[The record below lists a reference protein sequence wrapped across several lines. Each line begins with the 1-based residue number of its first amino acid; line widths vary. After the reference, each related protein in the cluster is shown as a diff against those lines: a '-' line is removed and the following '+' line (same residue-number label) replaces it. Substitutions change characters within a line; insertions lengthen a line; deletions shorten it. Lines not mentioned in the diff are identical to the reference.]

1 MSDPNVDMSDGATD
15 RGARTLLA
23 HAASA
28 DAAAFHGLATAI
40 DDFFLSDSHRLD
52 DRTRLA
58 LGRLL
63 RAQVETV
70 EGEIRD
76 HGVRQLQ
83 VQGAPEL
90 SDALAAVDGVFAALC
105 ESGLLRD
112 RALMAE
118 LIAQVQQEL
127 LASGMPVQAHDDP
140 ERPSLINRFVQH
152 PDRVLA
158 QCAMGVLI
166 AESRRRSLPEA
177 GPWPQTDLPAEL
189 HHKLAWWVAAA
200 LRLRAG
206 AARDFAVPDMAA
218 LDRVLAEA
226 AQRSL
231 AAHDEGDRLEAAVMR
246 LAVAIDAQPH
256 ELPELL
262 NEALGDRR
270 VTLFAGLLAHA
281 LGVGYPVARGL
292 VLDRGSDRLW
302 VALRAL
308 DLDRPAIARLG
319 LALTEADPRRDI
331 EAFAESLDTIMAIS
345 VEDARAA
352 LASLRLPDDYRAA
365 ILAVGGAA

>member
-23 HAASA
+23 HVASA
-28 DAAAFHGLATAI
+28 DAAAWHGLATAI
-40 DDFFLSDSHRLD
+40 DDFFLPESHRLD
-52 DRTRLA
+52 EQTRVGLA
-58 LGRLL
+58 RLL
-63 RAQVETV
+63 RALVDTV

-83 VQGAPEL
+83 MQGESEL
-90 SDALAAVDGVFAALC
+90 AAALAAADGVFAALSD
-105 ESGLLRD
+105 SGVLRD
-112 RALMAE
+112 RELMAE
-118 LIAQVQQEL
+118 LIAQVRQEL

-158 QCAMGVLI
+158 QSAMGVLI

-177 GPWPQTDLPAEL
+177 GPLPQTDLPAEL
-189 HHKLAWWVAAA
+189 HHKLVWWVAAA
-200 LRLRAG
+200 LRMCV
-206 AARDFAVPDMAA
+206 AAADAA
-218 LDRVLAEA
+218 SLDRVLAEA

-231 AAHDEGDRLEAAVMR
+231 AAHDEGDRVEAAVMR
-246 LAVAIDAQPH
+246 LAVAIDAQPD

-281 LGVGYPVARGL
+281 LGVDYGVARSL
-292 VLDRGSDRLW
+292 ALDAGSGRLW

-308 DLDRPAIARLG
+308 DLDREAIARLG

-331 EAFAESLDTIMAIS
+331 EAFADTLDTIMA
-345 VEDARAA
+345 VEAADARAA
-352 LASLRLPDDYRAA
+352 LAGLWLPNDYRAA
-365 ILAVGGAA
+365 VQALGGAA

>member
-23 HAASA
+23 HVAGA
-28 DAAAFHGLATAI
+28 DAAAFRGLATAI
-40 DDFFLSDSHRLD
+40 DDFFLPESHRLD
-52 DRTRLA
+52 ERTRVGLS
-58 LGRLL
+58 RLL
-63 RAQVETV
+63 RALVDTV

-83 VQGAPEL
+83 VQGEIAL
-90 SDALAAVDGVFAALC
+90 ADALAGADGVFTALC
-105 ESGLLRD
+105 DSGLLRD
-112 RALMAE
+112 RELMGE
-118 LIAQVQQEL
+118 LIAQVRQEL

-158 QCAMGVLI
+158 QSAMGVLI

-177 GPWPQTDLPAEL
+177 GPLPQTDLPAEL
-189 HHKLAWWVAAA
+189 HHKLVWWVAAA
-200 LRLRAG
+200 LRLRV
-206 AARDFAVPDMAA
+206 AAEDIAT

-231 AAHDEGDRLEAAVMR
+231 AAHDEGDRVEAAVMR
-246 LAVAIDAQPH
+246 LAVAIDAQPD

-281 LGVGYPVARGL
+281 LGVDYTVARSL
-292 VLDRGSDRLW
+292 ALDAGSGRLW

-308 DLDRPAIARLG
+308 DLDREAIARLG

-331 EAFAESLDTIMAIS
+331 EAFAETLDTIMAVE

-352 LASLRLPDDYRAA
+352 LAGLRLPGDYRAA
-365 ILAVGGAA
+365 VQALGGAA

>member
-28 DAAAFHGLATAI
+28 DAAAFRGLATAI
-40 DDFFLSDSHRLD
+40 DDFFLPESHRLD
-52 DRTRLA
+52 ERTRVGLS
-58 LGRLL
+58 RLL
-63 RAQVETV
+63 RALVDTV

-83 VQGAPEL
+83 VQGETAL
-90 SDALAAVDGVFAALC
+90 ADALAGADGVFTALC
-105 ESGLLRD
+105 DSGLLRD
-112 RALMAE
+112 RELMGE
-118 LIAQVQQEL
+118 LIAQVRQEL

-158 QCAMGVLI
+158 QSAMGVLI

-177 GPWPQTDLPAEL
+177 GPLPQTDLPAEL
-189 HHKLAWWVAAA
+189 HHKLVWWVAAA
-200 LRLRAG
+200 LRLRV
-206 AARDFAVPDMAA
+206 AAEDIAT
-218 LDRVLAEA
+218 LDRVLVEA

-231 AAHDEGDRLEAAVMR
+231 AAHDEGDRVEAAVMR
-246 LAVAIDAQPH
+246 LAVAIDAQPD

-281 LGVGYPVARGL
+281 LGVDYTVARSL
-292 VLDRGSDRLW
+292 ALDAGSGRLW

-308 DLDRPAIARLG
+308 DLDREAIARLG

-331 EAFAESLDTIMAIS
+331 EAFAETLDTIMAVE

-352 LASLRLPDDYRAA
+352 LAGLRLPGDYRAA
-365 ILAVGGAA
+365 VQAVGGAA

>member
-28 DAAAFHGLATAI
+28 DAAAFRGLATAI
-40 DDFFLSDSHRLD
+40 DDFFLPESHRLD
-52 DRTRLA
+52 ERTRLG

-63 RAQVETV
+63 RALAETV

-83 VQGAPEL
+83 VQGETEL
-90 SDALAAVDGVFAALC
+90 ADALAAAGGVFAVLSD
-105 ESGLLRD
+105 SGLLRD
-112 RALMAE
+112 SELMAE
-118 LIAQVQQEL
+118 LIAQVRQEL
-127 LASGMPVQAHDDP
+127 LADSMPVQAHDDP

-158 QCAMGVLI
+158 QSAMGVLI

-177 GPWPQTDLPAEL
+177 GPLPQTDLPAEL
-189 HHKLAWWVAAA
+189 HHKLVWWVAAA
-200 LRLRAG
+200 LRARV
-206 AARDFAVPDMAA
+206 AAEDVAA

-231 AAHDEGDRLEAAVMR
+231 AAHDEGDRVEAAVMR
-246 LAVAIDAQPH
+246 LAAAIDAQPD

-281 LGVGYPVARGL
+281 LGVDYPVARSL
-292 VLDRGSDRLW
+292 ALDPASGRLW

-308 DLDRPAIARLG
+308 DLDRAAIARLG

-331 EAFAESLDTIMAIS
+331 EAFAETLDTIMAIS

-352 LASLRLPDDYRAA
+352 LAGLRLPIDYRAA

>member
-1 MSDPNVDMSDGATD
+1 MSDPNVDMSDGATV

-28 DAAAFHGLATAI
+28 DDDAWRGLATAI
-40 DDFFLSDSHRLD
+40 DDFFLPESHRID
-52 DRTRLA
+52 EQTRVGLA
-58 LGRLL
+58 RLL
-63 RAQVETV
+63 RALVDTV

-83 VQGAPEL
+83 VQGETAL
-90 SDALAAVDGVFAALC
+90 ADALAAADGVFAALSD
-105 ESGLLRD
+105 SGVLRD
-112 RALMAE
+112 RELMAE

-158 QCAMGVLI
+158 QSAMGVLI

-177 GPWPQTDLPAEL
+177 GPLPQTDLPAEL
-189 HHKLAWWVAAA
+189 HHKLVWWVAAA
-200 LRLRAG
+200 LRRRV
-206 AARDFAVPDMAA
+206 AATAELGDSDGAA

-231 AAHDEGDRLEAAVMR
+231 AAHDEGDRVEAAVMR
-246 LAVAIDAQPH
+246 LAAAIDAQPD

-270 VTLFAGLLAHA
+270 VTLFAGMLAHA
-281 LGVGYPVARGL
+281 LGVDYGVARSL
-292 VLDRGSDRLW
+292 ALDAGSGRLW

-308 DLDRPAIARLG
+308 DLDREAIARLG

-331 EAFAESLDTIMAIS
+331 EAFADTLDTIMS
-345 VEDARAA
+345 VDVPEARGA
-352 LASLRLPDDYRAA
+352 LAGLRLPADYRAA
-365 ILAVGGAA
+365 VQALGGAA

>member
-1 MSDPNVDMSDGATD
+1 MSDPNVDMSDGATN

-28 DAAAFHGLATAI
+28 DAAAFRGLATAI
-40 DDFFLSDSHRLD
+40 DDFFLPESHRLD
-52 DRTRLA
+52 ERTRLG

-63 RAQVETV
+63 RALVETV

-83 VQGAPEL
+83 VQGETEL
-90 SDALAAVDGVFAALC
+90 ADALAAAGGVFAILSD
-105 ESGLLRD
+105 SGLLRD
-112 RALMAE
+112 GELMAE
-118 LIAQVQQEL
+118 LIAQVRQEL
-127 LASGMPVQAHDDP
+127 LADSMPVQAHDDP

-158 QCAMGVLI
+158 QSAMGVLI

-177 GPWPQTDLPAEL
+177 GPLPQTDLPAEL
-189 HHKLAWWVAAA
+189 HHKLVWWVAAA
-200 LRLRAG
+200 LRARV
-206 AARDFAVPDMAA
+206 AAKDVAA

-231 AAHDEGDRLEAAVMR
+231 AAHDEGDRVEAAVMR
-246 LAVAIDAQPH
+246 LAVAIDAQPD

-281 LGVGYPVARGL
+281 LGVEYPVARSL
-292 VLDRGSDRLW
+292 ALDPASGRLW

-308 DLDRPAIARLG
+308 DLDRAAIARLG

-331 EAFAESLDTIMAIS
+331 EAFAETLDTIMAIS

-352 LASLRLPDDYRAA
+352 LAGLRLPIDYRAA

>member
-23 HAASA
+23 HVASA
-28 DAAAFHGLATAI
+28 DAAAWHGLATAI
-40 DDFFLSDSHRLD
+40 DDFFLPESHRLD
-52 DRTRLA
+52 EQTRVGLA
-58 LGRLL
+58 RLL
-63 RAQVETV
+63 RALVDTV

-83 VQGAPEL
+83 MQGESEL
-90 SDALAAVDGVFAALC
+90 AAALAAADGVFAALSD
-105 ESGLLRD
+105 SGMLRD
-112 RALMAE
+112 RELMAE
-118 LIAQVQQEL
+118 LIAQVRQEL

-158 QCAMGVLI
+158 QSAMGVLI

-177 GPWPQTDLPAEL
+177 GPLPQTDLPAEL
-189 HHKLAWWVAAA
+189 HHKLVWWVAAA
-200 LRLRAG
+200 LRMCV
-206 AARDFAVPDMAA
+206 AAADAA
-218 LDRVLAEA
+218 SLDRVLAEA

-231 AAHDEGDRLEAAVMR
+231 AAHDEGDRVEAAVMR
-246 LAVAIDAQPH
+246 LAVAIDAQPD

-281 LGVGYPVARGL
+281 LGVDYGVARSL
-292 VLDRGSDRLW
+292 ALDAGSGRLW

-308 DLDRPAIARLG
+308 DLDREAIARLG

-331 EAFAESLDTIMAIS
+331 EAFADTLDTIMA
-345 VEDARAA
+345 VEAADARAA
-352 LASLRLPDDYRAA
+352 LAGLWLPNDYRAA
-365 ILAVGGAA
+365 VQALGGAA

>member
-23 HAASA
+23 HVAGA
-28 DAAAFHGLATAI
+28 DAAAYRGLATAI
-40 DDFFLSDSHRLD
+40 DDFFLPESHRLD
-52 DRTRLA
+52 ERTRVG

-63 RAQVETV
+63 RALVDTV

-76 HGVRQLQ
+76 HGVRQLHM
-83 VQGAPEL
+83 QGETEL
-90 SDALAAVDGVFAALC
+90 AEALAGAEGVFAALC
-105 ESGLLRD
+105 DSGLLRD
-112 RALMAE
+112 RELMAE

-166 AESRRRSLPEA
+166 AESRRRSLPET
-177 GPWPQTDLPAEL
+177 GPLPQTDLPAEL
-189 HHKLAWWVAAA
+189 HHKLVWWVAAA
-200 LRLRAG
+200 LRLRV
-206 AARDFAVPDMAA
+206 AAADVAT

-231 AAHDEGDRLEAAVMR
+231 SAHDEGDRVEAAVMR
-246 LAVAIDAQPH
+246 LAVAIDAQPD

-281 LGVGYPVARGL
+281 LGVDYTVARGL
-292 VLDRGSDRLW
+292 ALDAGSGRLW

-308 DLDRPAIARLG
+308 DLDRDAMARLG

-331 EAFAESLDTIMAIS
+331 EAFANMLDTIMAVE

-352 LASLRLPDDYRAA
+352 LAGLRLPADYRAA
-365 ILAVGGAA
+365 VLALGGAA

>member
-1 MSDPNVDMSDGATD
+1 MSDPNVDMSDGAAI

-23 HAASA
+23 HAAGA
-28 DAAAFHGLATAI
+28 DAAAYRGLATAI
-40 DDFFLSDSHRLD
+40 DDFFLPESHRLD
-52 DRTRLA
+52 ERTRVG

-63 RAQVETV
+63 RALVDTV

-83 VQGAPEL
+83 VQGET
-90 SDALAAVDGVFAALC
+90 DLAAVLAEADGVFAALS

-112 RALMAE
+112 AELMAE
-118 LIAQVQQEL
+118 LIAQVRQEL

-158 QCAMGVLI
+158 QSAMGVLI

-177 GPWPQTDLPAEL
+177 GPLPQTDLPAEL
-189 HHKLAWWVAAA
+189 HHKLVWWVAAA
-200 LRLRAG
+200 LR
-206 AARDFAVPDMAA
+206 ARVTATAQLAPPDVAA

-231 AAHDEGDRLEAAVMR
+231 AAHDEGDRVEAAVMR
-246 LAVAIDAQPH
+246 LAVAIDAQPD

-281 LGVGYPVARGL
+281 LGVDYAVARGL
-292 VLDRGSDRLW
+292 ALDAGSGRLW

-308 DLDRPAIARLG
+308 DLDRGAIARLG

-331 EAFAESLDTIMAIS
+331 EAFAETLDTIMA
-345 VEDARAA
+345 
-352 LASLRLPDDYRAA
+352 
-365 ILAVGGAA
+365 

>member
-28 DAAAFHGLATAI
+28 DAAAFRGLATAI
-40 DDFFLSDSHRLD
+40 DDFFLPESHRLD
-52 DRTRLA
+52 ERTRLG

-63 RAQVETV
+63 RALVETV

-83 VQGAPEL
+83 VQGETEL
-90 SDALAAVDGVFAALC
+90 ADALAAADGVFAVLS

-112 RALMAE
+112 SELMAE
-118 LIAQVQQEL
+118 LIAQVRQEL
-127 LASGMPVQAHDDP
+127 LADSMPVQAHDDP

-158 QCAMGVLI
+158 QSAMGVLI

-177 GPWPQTDLPAEL
+177 GPLPQTDLPAEL
-189 HHKLAWWVAAA
+189 HHKLVWWVAAA
-200 LRLRAG
+200 LRARV
-206 AARDFAVPDMAA
+206 AAEDVAA

-231 AAHDEGDRLEAAVMR
+231 AAHDEGDRVEAAVMR
-246 LAVAIDAQPH
+246 LAAAIDAQPA

-281 LGVGYPVARGL
+281 LGVDYPVARGL
-292 VLDRGSDRLW
+292 TLDAGSGRLW

-308 DLDRPAIARLG
+308 DLDRAAIARLG

-331 EAFAESLDTIMAIS
+331 EAFAETLDTIMAIS

-352 LASLRLPDDYRAA
+352 LAGLRLPIDYRAA

>member
-1 MSDPNVDMSDGATD
+1 MSDPNVDMSDGAAN

-23 HAASA
+23 HAAGA
-28 DAAAFHGLATAI
+28 DAAAWRGLATAI
-40 DDFFLSDSHRLD
+40 DDFFLPESHRLD
-52 DRTRLA
+52 ERTRVG

-63 RAQVETV
+63 RALVDTV

-76 HGVRQLQ
+76 HGVRQLL
-83 VQGAPEL
+83 VHGETAL
-90 SDALAAVDGVFAALC
+90 ADALAGADGVFAALC
-105 ESGLLRD
+105 DSGLLRD
-112 RALMAE
+112 RELMAE
-118 LIAQVQQEL
+118 LIAQVRQEL
-127 LASGMPVQAHDDP
+127 LASSMPVQAHDDP

-166 AESRRRSLPEA
+166 SESRRRSLTEA
-177 GPWPQTDLPAEL
+177 GPLPQTDLPAEL
-189 HHKLAWWVAAA
+189 HHKLVWWVAAA
-200 LRLRAG
+200 LRLRV
-206 AARDFAVPDMAA
+206 AAEDVTT

-231 AAHDEGDRLEAAVMR
+231 TAHDEGDRVEAAVMR
-246 LAVAIDAQPH
+246 LAVAIDAQPD

-281 LGVGYPVARGL
+281 LGVDYTVARGL
-292 VLDRGSDRLW
+292 ALDAGSGRLW

-308 DLDRPAIARLG
+308 DLDREAIARLG

-331 EAFAESLDTIMAIS
+331 EAFAETLDTIMA
-345 VEDARAA
+345 VEVEEARAA
-352 LASLRLPDDYRAA
+352 LAGLRLPADYRAA
-365 ILAVGGAA
+365 VQALGGAA

>member
-28 DAAAFHGLATAI
+28 DAAAFRGLATAI
-40 DDFFLSDSHRLD
+40 DDFFLPESHRLD
-52 DRTRLA
+52 ERTRLG

-63 RAQVETV
+63 RALVETV

-83 VQGAPEL
+83 VQGEAEL
-90 SDALAAVDGVFAALC
+90 ADALAAAGGVFAVLSD
-105 ESGLLRD
+105 SGLLRD
-112 RALMAE
+112 SELMAE
-118 LIAQVQQEL
+118 LIAQVRQEL
-127 LASGMPVQAHDDP
+127 LADSMPVQAHDDP

-158 QCAMGVLI
+158 QSAMGVLI

-177 GPWPQTDLPAEL
+177 GPLPQTDLPAEL
-189 HHKLAWWVAAA
+189 HHKLVWWVAAA
-200 LRLRAG
+200 LRARV
-206 AARDFAVPDMAA
+206 AAKDVAA

-231 AAHDEGDRLEAAVMR
+231 AAHDEGDRVEAAVMR
-246 LAVAIDAQPH
+246 LAVAIDAQPD

-281 LGVGYPVARGL
+281 LGVEYPVARSL
-292 VLDRGSDRLW
+292 ALDPASGRLW

-308 DLDRPAIARLG
+308 DLDRAAIARLG

-331 EAFAESLDTIMAIS
+331 EAFAETLDTIMAIS
-345 VEDARAA
+345 VKDARAA
-352 LASLRLPDDYRAA
+352 LAGLRLPIDYRAA

>member
-23 HAASA
+23 HVASA
-28 DAAAFHGLATAI
+28 DAAAWHGLATAI
-40 DDFFLSDSHRLD
+40 DDFFLPESHRLD
-52 DRTRLA
+52 EQTRVGLA
-58 LGRLL
+58 RLL
-63 RAQVETV
+63 RALVDTV

-83 VQGAPEL
+83 VQGESEL
-90 SDALAAVDGVFAALC
+90 AAALAAADGVFAALSD
-105 ESGLLRD
+105 SGVLRD
-112 RALMAE
+112 RELMAE
-118 LIAQVQQEL
+118 LIAQVQQDL

-158 QCAMGVLI
+158 QSAMGVLI

-177 GPWPQTDLPAEL
+177 GPLPQTDLPAEL
-189 HHKLAWWVAAA
+189 HHKLVWWVAAA
-200 LRLRAG
+200 LRLRV
-206 AARDFAVPDMAA
+206 AAEDVAA

-231 AAHDEGDRLEAAVMR
+231 AAHDEGDRVEAAVMR
-246 LAVAIDAQPH
+246 LAVAIDAQPD

-281 LGVGYPVARGL
+281 LGVDYGVARSL
-292 VLDRGSDRLW
+292 ALDAGSGRLW

-308 DLDRPAIARLG
+308 DLNREAIARLG

-331 EAFAESLDTIMAIS
+331 EAFADTLDTIMA
-345 VEDARAA
+345 VEAADARAV
-352 LASLRLPDDYRAA
+352 LAGLWLPNDYRAA
-365 ILAVGGAA
+365 VQALGGAA

>member
-1 MSDPNVDMSDGATD
+1 MSDPNVDISDGAPD

-28 DAAAFHGLATAI
+28 DAAAFRGLATAI
-40 DDFFLSDSHRLD
+40 DDFFLPESHRLD
-52 DRTRLA
+52 ERTRLG

-63 RAQVETV
+63 RALVETV

-83 VQGAPEL
+83 VQGEIEL
-90 SDALAAVDGVFAALC
+90 ADALAAAGGVFAVLSD
-105 ESGLLRD
+105 SGLLRD
-112 RALMAE
+112 SELMAE
-118 LIAQVQQEL
+118 LIAQVRQEL
-127 LASGMPVQAHDDP
+127 LADSMPVQAHDDP

-158 QCAMGVLI
+158 QSAMGVLI

-177 GPWPQTDLPAEL
+177 GPLPQTDLPAEL
-189 HHKLAWWVAAA
+189 HHKLVWWVAAA
-200 LRLRAG
+200 LRARVAG
-206 AARDFAVPDMAA
+206 EDVAT

-231 AAHDEGDRLEAAVMR
+231 AAHDEGDRVEAAVMR
-246 LAVAIDAQPH
+246 LAVAIDAQPD

-281 LGVGYPVARGL
+281 LGVDYPVARGL
-292 VLDRGSDRLW
+292 ALEPASGRLW

-308 DLDRPAIARLG
+308 DLDRAAIARLG

-331 EAFAESLDTIMAIS
+331 EAFAETLDTIMAIS
-345 VEDARAA
+345 VDDARAA
-352 LASLRLPDDYRAA
+352 LAGLRLPIDYRAA

>member
-28 DAAAFHGLATAI
+28 DAAAFRGLATAI
-40 DDFFLSDSHRLD
+40 DDFFLPESHRLD
-52 DRTRLA
+52 ERTRVG

-63 RAQVETV
+63 RALVDTV

-83 VQGAPEL
+83 VHGETAL
-90 SDALAAVDGVFAALC
+90 ADALAGADGVFAALC
-105 ESGLLRD
+105 DSGVLRD
-112 RALMAE
+112 RELMAE
-118 LIAQVQQEL
+118 LIAQVRQEL
-127 LASGMPVQAHDDP
+127 LASSMPVQAHDDP

-177 GPWPQTDLPAEL
+177 GPLPQTDLPAEL
-189 HHKLAWWVAAA
+189 HYKLVWWVAAA
-200 LRLRAG
+200 LRLRV
-206 AARDFAVPDMAA
+206 AAEDIAT

-231 AAHDEGDRLEAAVMR
+231 AAHDEGDRVEAAVMR
-246 LAVAIDAQPH
+246 LAVAIDAQPD

-281 LGVGYPVARGL
+281 LGVDYTVARGL
-292 VLDRGSDRLW
+292 ALDAGSGRLW

-308 DLDRPAIARLG
+308 GLDREAIARLG

-331 EAFAESLDTIMAIS
+331 EAFAETLDTIMA
-345 VEDARAA
+345 VGVDDARAA
-352 LASLRLPDDYRAA
+352 LAQLWLPADYRAA
-365 ILAVGGAA
+365 VQALGGAA

>member
-1 MSDPNVDMSDGATD
+1 MSDPNVDMSDGTTN

-23 HAASA
+23 HVAGADGAAWQ
-28 DAAAFHGLATAI
+28 GLATAI
-40 DDFFLSDSHRLD
+40 DDFFLPESHRLD
-52 DRTRLA
+52 ERTRVG

-63 RAQVETV
+63 RALVDTV

-83 VQGAPEL
+83 VHGETGLA
-90 SDALAAVDGVFAALC
+90 DALAGADGVFAALC
-105 ESGLLRD
+105 DSGLLRD
-112 RALMAE
+112 CDLMAE
-118 LIAQVQQEL
+118 LIAQVRQEL
-127 LASGMPVQAHDDP
+127 LASSMPVQAHDDP

-158 QCAMGVLI
+158 QGAMGVLI

-177 GPWPQTDLPAEL
+177 GPLPQTDLPAEL
-189 HHKLAWWVAAA
+189 HHKLVWWVAAA
-200 LRLRAG
+200 LRARV
-206 AARDFAVPDMAA
+206 AAATELAASDASA

-231 AAHDEGDRLEAAVMR
+231 AAHDEGDRVEAAVMR
-246 LAVAIDAQPH
+246 LAVAIDAQPD

-281 LGVGYPVARGL
+281 LGVDYTVARSL
-292 VLDRGSDRLW
+292 ALDAGSGRLW

-308 DLDRPAIARLG
+308 DLDREAIARLG

-331 EAFAESLDTIMAIS
+331 EAFAETLDTIMA
-345 VEDARAA
+345 VEVDDARAA
-352 LASLRLPDDYRAA
+352 LAGLRLPADYRAA
-365 ILAVGGAA
+365 VQALGRAA

>member
-23 HAASA
+23 HVASA
-28 DAAAFHGLATAI
+28 DAAAFRGLATAI
-40 DDFFLSDSHRLD
+40 DDFFLPESHRMD
-52 DRTRLA
+52 ERTRIGLA
-58 LGRLL
+58 RLL
-63 RAQVETV
+63 RALVDTV

-83 VQGAPEL
+83 VQGESEL
-90 SDALAAVDGVFAALC
+90 AAALAAADGVFTVLSD
-105 ESGLLRD
+105 SGVLRD
-112 RALMAE
+112 RELMAE
-118 LIAQVQQEL
+118 LIAQVQQEM

-158 QCAMGVLI
+158 QTAMSVLI

-177 GPWPQTDLPAEL
+177 GPLPQTDLPAEL
-189 HHKLAWWVAAA
+189 HHKLVWWVAAA
-200 LRLRAG
+200 LRMNV
-206 AARDFAVPDMAA
+206 AAEQVAT

-231 AAHDEGDRLEAAVMR
+231 AAHDEGDRVEAAVMR
-246 LAVAIDAQPH
+246 LAVAIDAQPD
-256 ELPELL
+256 ELAELL

-281 LGVGYPVARGL
+281 LGVEYPVARSL
-292 VLDRGSDRLW
+292 ALDAGSGRLW

-308 DLDRPAIARLG
+308 DLDREAIARLG

-331 EAFAESLDTIMAIS
+331 EAFADSLDTIMA
-345 VEDARAA
+345 VDVADARAA
-352 LASLRLPDDYRAA
+352 LAGLRLPADYRAA
-365 ILAVGGAA
+365 VHALGGAA

>member
-1 MSDPNVDMSDGATD
+1 MSDPNVDMSDGATG

-23 HAASA
+23 HVAGA
-28 DAAAFHGLATAI
+28 DATAWRGLATAI
-40 DDFFLSDSHRLD
+40 DDFFLPESHRLD
-52 DRTRLA
+52 EQTRVG

-63 RAQVETV
+63 RALVDTV

-83 VQGAPEL
+83 VHGET
-90 SDALAAVDGVFAALC
+90 ALAEALAGADGVFAALC

-112 RALMAE
+112 RELMGE
-118 LIAQVQQEL
+118 LIAQVRQEL

-158 QCAMGVLI
+158 QSAMGVLI

-177 GPWPQTDLPAEL
+177 GPLPQTDLPAEL
-189 HHKLAWWVAAA
+189 HHKLVWWVAAA
-200 LRLRAG
+200 LRMRV
-206 AARDFAVPDMAA
+206 AAADVAT

-231 AAHDEGDRLEAAVMR
+231 AAHDEGDRVEAAVMR
-246 LAVAIDAQPH
+246 LAVAIDAQPD

-281 LGVGYPVARGL
+281 LGVEYPVARSL
-292 VLDRGSDRLW
+292 ALDAGSGRLW

-308 DLDRPAIARLG
+308 NLDREAIARLG

-331 EAFAESLDTIMAIS
+331 EAFAETLDTIMA
-345 VEDARAA
+345 VEVDDARAA
-352 LASLRLPDDYRAA
+352 LAGLRLPADYRAA
-365 ILAVGGAA
+365 VLALGGAA

>member
-28 DAAAFHGLATAI
+28 DAAAFRGLATAI
-40 DDFFLSDSHRLD
+40 DDFFLPESHRLD
-52 DRTRLA
+52 ERTRLG

-63 RAQVETV
+63 RALVATV

-76 HGVRQLQ
+76 HGVRQLR
-83 VQGAPEL
+83 VQGEASL
-90 SDALAAVDGVFAALC
+90 ADALAGADGVFVALC

-112 RALMAE
+112 GELMAE
-118 LIAQVQQEL
+118 LIAQTRQEL
-127 LASGMPVQAHDDP
+127 LASSMPVQAHDDP

-158 QCAMGVLI
+158 QSAMGVLI

-177 GPWPQTDLPAEL
+177 GPLPQTDLPAEL
-189 HHKLAWWVAAA
+189 HHKLVWWVAAA
-200 LRLRAG
+200 LRLRASVTCDLT
-206 AARDFAVPDMAA
+206 AADLAA
-218 LDRVLAEA
+218 LDRVLADA

-231 AAHDEGDRLEAAVMR
+231 SAHDEGDRVEAAVMR

-270 VTLFAGLLAHA
+270 VTLFAGLLAQA
-281 LGVGYPVARGL
+281 LGVEYPVARSL
-292 VLDRGSDRLW
+292 ALDAASGRLW

-308 DLDRPAIARLG
+308 DLDRAAIARLG

-331 EAFAESLDTIMAIS
+331 EAFAEMLDTIMAIT
-345 VEDARAA
+345 VDDARAA
-352 LASLRLPDDYRAA
+352 LAGLRLPIDYRAA
-365 ILAVGGAA
+365 ILAVGRAT

>member
-28 DAAAFHGLATAI
+28 DAAAFRGLATAI
-40 DDFFLSDSHRLD
+40 DDFFLPESHRLD
-52 DRTRLA
+52 ERTRLG

-63 RAQVETV
+63 RALVETV

-83 VQGAPEL
+83 VQGETEL
-90 SDALAAVDGVFAALC
+90 ADALAAAGGVFAVLSD
-105 ESGLLRD
+105 SGLLRD
-112 RALMAE
+112 SELMAE
-118 LIAQVQQEL
+118 LIAQVRQEL
-127 LASGMPVQAHDDP
+127 LADSMPVQAHDDP

-158 QCAMGVLI
+158 QSAMGVLI

-177 GPWPQTDLPAEL
+177 GPLPQTDLPAEL
-189 HHKLAWWVAAA
+189 HHKLVWWVAAA
-200 LRLRAG
+200 LRARV
-206 AARDFAVPDMAA
+206 AAEDVEA

-231 AAHDEGDRLEAAVMR
+231 AAHDEGDRVEAAVMR
-246 LAVAIDAQPH
+246 LAAAIDAQPD

-281 LGVGYPVARGL
+281 LGVEYPVARSL
-292 VLDRGSDRLW
+292 ALDPASGRLW

-308 DLDRPAIARLG
+308 DLDRAAIARLG

-331 EAFAESLDTIMAIS
+331 EAFAETLDTIMAIS

-352 LASLRLPDDYRAA
+352 LAGLRLPIDYRAA

>member
-28 DAAAFHGLATAI
+28 DAAAFRGLATAI
-40 DDFFLSDSHRLD
+40 DDFFLPESHRLD
-52 DRTRLA
+52 ERTRLG

-63 RAQVETV
+63 RALVETV

-83 VQGAPEL
+83 VQGETEL
-90 SDALAAVDGVFAALC
+90 ADALAAAGGVFAVLSD
-105 ESGLLRD
+105 SGLLRD
-112 RALMAE
+112 SELMAE
-118 LIAQVQQEL
+118 LIAQVRQEL
-127 LASGMPVQAHDDP
+127 LADSMPVQAHDDP

-158 QCAMGVLI
+158 QSAMGVLI

-177 GPWPQTDLPAEL
+177 GPLPQTDLPAEL
-189 HHKLAWWVAAA
+189 HHKLVWWVAAA
-200 LRLRAG
+200 LRARV
-206 AARDFAVPDMAA
+206 AAEDVAA

-231 AAHDEGDRLEAAVMR
+231 AAHDEGDRVEAAVMR
-246 LAVAIDAQPH
+246 LAVAIDAQPD

-281 LGVGYPVARGL
+281 LGVDYPVARSL
-292 VLDRGSDRLW
+292 ALDPASGRLW

-308 DLDRPAIARLG
+308 DLDRAAIARLG

-331 EAFAESLDTIMAIS
+331 EAFAETLDTIMAIS
-345 VEDARAA
+345 VEDARSA
-352 LASLRLPDDYRAA
+352 LAGLRLPIDYRAA

>member
-1 MSDPNVDMSDGATD
+1 MSDPNVDMSDGATN

-28 DAAAFHGLATAI
+28 DAAAYRGLATAI
-40 DDFFLSDSHRLD
+40 DDFFLPESHRLD
-52 DRTRLA
+52 ERTRVG

-63 RAQVETV
+63 RALVDTV

-76 HGVRQLQ
+76 HGVRQLH
-83 VQGAPEL
+83 VQGETGLA
-90 SDALAAVDGVFAALC
+90 DALAEANGVFAALS

-112 RALMAE
+112 RELMAE
-118 LIAQVQQEL
+118 LIAQVRQEM
-127 LASGMPVQAHDDP
+127 LASSMPVQAHDDP

-158 QCAMGVLI
+158 QSAMGVLI
-166 AESRRRSLPEA
+166 AESRRRSLPET
-177 GPWPQTDLPAEL
+177 GPLPQTDLPAEL
-189 HHKLAWWVAAA
+189 HHKLVWWVAAA
-200 LRLRAG
+200 LR
-206 AARDFAVPDMAA
+206 ARVADADTVT

-231 AAHDEGDRLEAAVMR
+231 TAHDEGDRVEAAVMR
-246 LAVAIDAQPH
+246 LAAAIDAQPD

-281 LGVGYPVARGL
+281 LGVEYPVARSL
-292 VLDRGSDRLW
+292 ALDAGSGRLW

-308 DLDRPAIARLG
+308 DLDREAIARLG

-331 EAFAESLDTIMAIS
+331 EAFAETLDTIMAVD

-352 LASLRLPDDYRAA
+352 LAGLRLPADYRAA
-365 ILAVGGAA
+365 VQALGRAA

>member
-28 DAAAFHGLATAI
+28 DAAAWRGLATAI
-40 DDFFLSDSHRLD
+40 DDFFLPESHRLD
-52 DRTRLA
+52 EQTRVGLA
-58 LGRLL
+58 RLL
-63 RAQVETV
+63 RALVDTV

-83 VQGAPEL
+83 MQGESEL
-90 SDALAAVDGVFAALC
+90 AAALAAADGVFAALSD
-105 ESGLLRD
+105 SGVLRD
-112 RALMAE
+112 RELMAE
-118 LIAQVQQEL
+118 LIAQVQQDL

-158 QCAMGVLI
+158 QSAMGVLI

-177 GPWPQTDLPAEL
+177 GPLPQTDLPAEL
-189 HHKLAWWVAAA
+189 HHKLVWWVAAA
-200 LRLRAG
+200 LRMCVAAG
-206 AARDFAVPDMAA
+206 DAAS
-218 LDRVLAEA
+218 LDRVLVEA

-231 AAHDEGDRLEAAVMR
+231 AAHDEGDRVEAAVMR
-246 LAVAIDAQPH
+246 FAVAIDAQPD

-281 LGVGYPVARGL
+281 LGVDYGVARSL
-292 VLDRGSDRLW
+292 ALDAGSGRLW

-308 DLDRPAIARLG
+308 DLDREAIARLG

-331 EAFAESLDTIMAIS
+331 EAFADTLDTIMA
-345 VEDARAA
+345 VEAADARAA
-352 LASLRLPDDYRAA
+352 LAGLWLPNDYRAA
-365 ILAVGGAA
+365 VQALGGAA